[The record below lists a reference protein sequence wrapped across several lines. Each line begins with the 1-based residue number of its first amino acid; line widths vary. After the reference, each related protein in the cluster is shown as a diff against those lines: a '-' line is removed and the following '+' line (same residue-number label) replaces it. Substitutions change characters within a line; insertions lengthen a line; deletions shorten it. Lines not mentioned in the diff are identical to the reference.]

1 MKRMFFCGGSGGRGG
16 GGCPGGSGGEAGGSG
31 FIGGA
36 GEGSM
41 GDGGGGLMKL
51 HDLVMT
57 VTLTVLGGQKSSHA
71 WTMRHQP
78 VSQYE

>member
-51 HDLVMT
+51 HDLVT
-57 VTLTVLGGQKSSHA
+57 TSVVAGCESSHA
-71 WTMRHQP
+71 WIMRHQP